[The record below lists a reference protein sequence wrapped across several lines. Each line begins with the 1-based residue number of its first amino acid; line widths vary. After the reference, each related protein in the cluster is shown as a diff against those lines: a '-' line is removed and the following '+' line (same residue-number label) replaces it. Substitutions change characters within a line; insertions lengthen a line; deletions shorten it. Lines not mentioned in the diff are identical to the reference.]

1 MPRTNSETFNIED
14 LITMASARASRGEKL
29 RTVRIIGGRG
39 GLDPDSA
46 LELGKYVSH
55 VEYAPKTGAVD
66 NSSDGFVDDS
76 DEESDEESGDGG
88 GSVGASDRDEE
99 G

>member
-14 LITMASARASRGEKL
+14 LITMASARASRGAKL

-46 LELGKYVSH
+46 LGLGKYVSH

-66 NSSDGFVDDS
+66 NSNDGFVDD
-76 DEESDEESGDGG
+76 SDEESGDGG